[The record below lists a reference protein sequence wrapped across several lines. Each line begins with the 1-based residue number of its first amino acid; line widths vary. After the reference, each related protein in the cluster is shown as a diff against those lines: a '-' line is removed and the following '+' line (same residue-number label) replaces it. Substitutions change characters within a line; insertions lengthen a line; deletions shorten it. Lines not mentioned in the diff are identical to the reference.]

1 MEELGQL
8 YQELTLEPEVWKRDA
23 HKRDPYRVLILM
35 GLSAGGVADPQ
46 LIRPCQQLFVLCPN
60 PSQLITV
67 WGNESSKITSI
78 VKQLNW
84 WGKKIEFVKS
94 AVALLQQ
101 HGGVVPQDRT
111 LLRQFVG
118 ETITEKV
125 VCYGYGKP
133 ALPVDSNVC
142 RVVFRICGLQF
153 EYGPSQYAPYV
164 RDNLGKFFQ
173 PGEWIWIHELFRL
186 HGQAICRKVPRCSLC
201 NVTSCHSRSA
211 TYMECGDA
219 AKEAAR
225 RVVATW
231 EVWRRL
237 ILRLEKATC

>member
-1 MEELGQL
+1 VEQLGQL
-8 YQELTLEPEVWKRDA
+8 YEGLSLEPEVWKQDA
-23 HKRDPYRVLILM
+23 CKRDPYRVLILM
-35 GLSAGGVADPQ
+35 GLSAGGVADQQ
-46 LIRPCQQLFVLCPN
+46 LTNPCQQLFALCPD
-60 PSQLITV
+60 PSQFIMV
-67 WGNESSKITSI
+67 WENESSKITSI

-94 AVALLQQ
+94 AVSLLQR

-111 LLRQFVG
+111 LLRQFIG
-118 ETITEKV
+118 EITTEKV

-142 RVVFRICGLQF
+142 RVVFRICGLRF

-164 RDNLGKFFQ
+164 RDNLEKLFQ
-173 PGEWIWIHELFRL
+173 PDEWIWVHELLRL
-186 HGQAICRKVPRCSLC
+186 HGQAVCRKVPRCSLC

-211 TYMECGDA
+211 KYVGCGDA

-225 RVVATW
+225 KVVATW
-231 EVWRRL
+231 QDWRQL
-237 ILRLEKATC
+237 ILKPEKAAC